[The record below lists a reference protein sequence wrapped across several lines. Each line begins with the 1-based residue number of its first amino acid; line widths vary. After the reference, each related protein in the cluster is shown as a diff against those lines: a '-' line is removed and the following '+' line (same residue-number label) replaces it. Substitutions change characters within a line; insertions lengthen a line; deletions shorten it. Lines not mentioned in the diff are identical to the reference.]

1 MASIRPGGE
10 GVVATSVKLV
20 ERHSARQSGRL
31 IIDFT
36 TVAPSLMK
44 LPLSA
49 WKASISLPSL
59 ESKEL
64 ASMRRPVAVKM
75 EFEGQTFF
83 LSPRLSAR
91 VWFVDCP

>member
-44 LPLSA
+44 WLLSV
-49 WKASISLPSL
+49 WKASTSPPSL

-64 ASMRRPVAVKM
+64 AGIQFIAGWK
-75 EFEGQTFF
+75 GQPYGVVVSTTEK
-83 LSPRLSAR
+83 
-91 VWFVDCP
+91 